1 MEVKIVLYGIAKDII
16 GTSNYVFLTEQ
27 GITVKLLLEQLK
39 VQFPKLKD
47 LNSLL
52 VAINDEYA
60 ELDDIIKDNDEVIL
74 VPPVSGG

>member
-1 MEVKIVLYGIAKDII
+1 MLYGIAKDII
-16 GTSNYVFLTEQ
+16 GTSKYVFLTEQ

-60 ELDDIIKDNDEVIL
+60 EQDDIIKDNDEVIL

>member
-16 GTSNYVFLTEQ
+16 GTSNYLLPTEQ
-27 GITVKLLLEQLK
+27 GVTVKLLLEQLK
-39 VQFPKLKD
+39 VQFPKLKE